1 VIEGAAQQD
10 FSEPVLRLIGLP
22 SSSIETILLQR
33 GLNPDALEEVREAI
47 ASVGLPFTLE
57 EALVYPFRSLDG
69 EPPYRVGRFGNGQ
82 IGVFYSALEEDTC
95 IAEILY
101 YNRVAFEQQRLGNVP
116 FARYYQL
123 MACEFTGSA
132 MMLVGREQ
140 QYPDLVSATDAGYP
154 FCQGVALW
162 AINEGADALHTT
174 SARRAGGTCVPV
186 FTKDALSAPRSLDRF
201 RFSIGLGQQDVT
213 SERVVSAE

>member
-1 VIEGAAQQD
+1 VIEGAAQQAL
-10 FSEPVLRLIGLP
+10 SEPVLRLIGLSP
-22 SSSIETILLQR
+22 SSIETILLQR
-33 GLNPDALEEVREAI
+33 GLNPDALEEVREAV
-47 ASVGLPFTLE
+47 ASVGVPFTLE
-57 EALVYPFRSLDG
+57 EALAYPFRPSDG
-69 EPPYRVGRFGNGQ
+69 EPPYGVGRFSNGQ
-82 IGVFYSALEEDTC
+82 FGVFYSALEEDTC

-101 YNRVAFEQQRLGNVP
+101 YNRVGFEQQRSGNVP

-123 MACEFTGSA
+123 TACEFTGSA

-162 AINEGADALHTT
+162 AISEGADALHTT

-186 FTKDALSAPRSLDRF
+186 FTEGALSAPRSLDRF
-201 RFSIGLGQQDVT
+201 RFWVAPGQNDMT
-213 SERVVSAE
+213 AERVVVAE